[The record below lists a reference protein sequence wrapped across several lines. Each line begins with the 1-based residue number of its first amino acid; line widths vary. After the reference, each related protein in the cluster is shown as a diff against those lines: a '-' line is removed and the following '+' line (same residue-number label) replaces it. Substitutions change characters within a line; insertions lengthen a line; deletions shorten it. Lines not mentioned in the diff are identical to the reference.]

1 MSEWNGM
8 SKGDLKNE
16 IKELIIE
23 AQRNEVTEYH
33 IYKSLARHAR
43 DLSNKKLLEQIAA
56 EELEHYRF
64 WMNYGDEVD
73 PKWWKVNLYIFLSR
87 IFGFVFALKLM
98 EHNEQIAQKKY
109 LALSKVIPEVE
120 KLADDEK
127 GHEKILL
134 NMVSDNRL
142 KGMGAWIISVNLIIF
157 SLIFFI
163 YALSVCLQNNHS
175 LAPIGMISILAV
187 AGADLFSTLFL
198 RNSQSIHKDQVKKG
212 FFRFVSGIVTGGVIL
227 IPFYLSLD
235 VIEALIF
242 STAIAIMVSLLLNYQ
257 FAVVSDQKGYKRIAR
272 IFLVFLIL
280 VTMGLIAGFIL
291 GQIFLFQGFNVTNP

>member
-1 MSEWNGM
+1 M
-8 SKGDLKNE
+8 KNE
-16 IKELIIE
+16 IKVLIIE

-33 IYKSLARHAR
+33 IYKSLARQAR

-64 WMNYGDEVD
+64 WMSYGDEVD

-98 EHNEQIAQKKY
+98 ERNEQIAEKKY
-109 LALSKVIPEVE
+109 LAISKVIPEVE
-120 KLADDEK
+120 KLAGDEK

-134 NMVSDNRL
+134 NMVSDTRL
-142 KGMGAWIISVNLIIF
+142 KGMGAWMISVNLVIF
-157 SLIFFI
+157 SLILLI
-163 YALSVCLQNNHS
+163 YSLSVFLQNAKA

-187 AGADLFSTLFL
+187 AGADFFSTLFL

-227 IPFYLSLD
+227 IPFSLSLD
-235 VIEALIF
+235 LFEALIF
-242 STAIAIMVSLLLNYQ
+242 STAIALMVSLLLNYQ

-272 IFLVFLIL
+272 IFLVFLL
-280 VTMGLIAGFIL
+280 VVTVGLIVGFVL
-291 GQIFLFQGFNVTNP
+291 GQLFLFQGFNVTNP

>member
-1 MSEWNGM
+1 M
-8 SKGDLKNE
+8 SKGELKNE
-16 IKELIIE
+16 IKVLIIE

-33 IYKSLARHAR
+33 IYKSLARQAR

-64 WMNYGDEVD
+64 WMSYGDEVD

-98 EHNEQIAQKKY
+98 ERNEQIAEKKY
-109 LALSKVIPEVE
+109 LAISKVIPEVE
-120 KLADDEK
+120 KLAGDEK

-134 NMVSDNRL
+134 NMVSDTRL
-142 KGMGAWIISVNLIIF
+142 KGMGAWMISVNLVIF
-157 SLIFFI
+157 SLILLI
-163 YALSVCLQNNHS
+163 YSLSVFLQNAKA

-187 AGADLFSTLFL
+187 ALADLFGTLFL

-212 FFRFVSGIVTGGVIL
+212 LFRFVSGIVTGGVIL
-227 IPFYLSLD
+227 IPFSLSQD
-235 VIEALIF
+235 VLEALIL
-242 STAIAIMVSLLLNYQ
+242 STAIALMVSLLLNYQ

-272 IFLVFLIL
+272 IFLVFLL
-280 VTMGLIAGFIL
+280 VVTVGLIVGFVL
-291 GQIFLFQGFNVTNP
+291 GQLFLFQGFNVTNP